1 MTPRMPTMPSTK
13 ERARFVGRDAAFVRL
28 APALETASD
37 GDATTV
43 LLQGL
48 GGVGVTRFVD
58 ELARRVGG
66 LDEAFAVVRGRS
78 FRPGSDGPYGPIIRA
93 LRPIFRGIDDAELA
107 SLVGPAAEDVVRLF
121 PEVVG
126 RLASAGALPDRPTS
140 TALERRQGRVLEG
153 LLGVVGRLSERRP
166 VLFVLEDLHD
176 ADAATRAF
184 VSFMSRIRRA
194 HRVCLI
200 ATWQPDELTRDHP
213 LTGTLAEM
221 SGTAGRAP
229 ARVEIPPFERSEL
242 AELVESIEGERPTAS
257 ALVLVADR
265 SRGLPLVAEELLG
278 ARRELSDRTL
288 IGSFADIV
296 IARLARNGPECR
308 RVLRLLALAGR
319 PLDRDELAETA
330 AAFELTSDRLPP
342 RSSTLPRRGDGALDP
357 DLAAG
362 LEEAL
367 AAGILVEDDAGI
379 AFRHEHIRRAAATD
393 LLPRLRHRHHLAL
406 AAGLAGQ
413 PSEAAGHWL
422 AAHVPDRAFAA
433 AVDAA
438 GRAEAAHAP
447 EDALES
453 IELALGLVEPAAAAG
468 EAGGEDSTTSRP
480 AAASARGASV
490 RRAATPG
497 RSSGGRRATT
507 AEGRTEG
514 SLVRADAIR
523 EIATPL
529 QLRAA
534 ESAFAAGR
542 PARAVAYLEAILGS
556 FDERR
561 DRVALGMLHERLGR
575 YRRAAGDRTGAL
587 AALERAVDL
596 VPDGTT
602 LERATVLAALAQ
614 ATMIDGAFAK
624 AERLAR
630 DAMRIGSACGRE
642 GESIVVHATTTL
654 GVALGWSDA
663 PEAGVALLEEARGLA
678 ERAGDADEL
687 FRVFANL
694 TTVLDL
700 VGRRPEAVAIASDGI
715 EASRRAGL
723 EAVYGNLLRGNAA
736 ESLYLLGRW
745 KESSDISAT
754 SLEWSPAGVAF
765 TRPIDHLAIVEIES
779 QAGEAAGRVL
789 GQMLVELETVSD
801 AQHAVPIYRAA
812 ASLAL
817 WQGDH
822 IDAARAA
829 NRGWDLV
836 KDTGDWSLVAKMAA
850 TAAEVD
856 SMAAADAAARRDL
869 ATLATIRGR
878 SRNVVR
884 AATTA
889 IARSGVG
896 PTIGSRRE
904 ADAWLAQATAH
915 RDRLEGH
922 DDPAAW
928 DRLATAWATL
938 GNPYEVARA
947 RWRQAEAILAS
958 GEGRAGRGRA
968 RPVLEEAARIGIS
981 LSARPLLREVRQLA
995 SRAMIRL
1002 PEAVDELLDAPARL
1016 APADW
1021 TIGDGPDGGA
1031 DGHGSLIAVG
1041 PGQAD
1046 GVAGGNGSS
1055 AATGAAAGEAGKGGG
1070 KAAGAGSES
1079 SVTRGVVGE
1088 APVAKADTFGLS
1100 RREREVLALISEGR
1114 TNREIGERLFISQKT
1129 VGVHVG
1135 NILAKLGVSG
1145 RVEAAAV
1152 AIRLGL
1158 TEPLAAGSTPG
1169 R

>member
-1 MTPRMPTMPSTK
+1 MPPMPSTK
-13 ERARFVGRDAAFVRL
+13 ESARFVGRDAAFVRL

-43 LLQGL
+43 LLEGL

-78 FRPGSDGPYGPIIRA
+78 YRPGSDGPYGPIIRA
-93 LRPIFRGIDDAELA
+93 LRPVFRAVEDAELA
-107 SLVGPAAEDVVRLF
+107 SLVGPAAEDVARIF

-126 RLASAGALPDRPTS
+126 RLASAGVLPDRPTS
-140 TALERRQGRVLEG
+140 TALERRQGRVLES
-153 LLGVVGRLSERRP
+153 LLGVVGRLSERQP

-194 HRVCLI
+194 QRVCLI

-213 LTGTLAEM
+213 LSATLAEM
-221 SGTAGRAP
+221 AGTAGRSP
-229 ARVEIPPFERSEL
+229 ARVAIPPFERGEL

-288 IGSFADIV
+288 IGSFEDIV

-319 PLDRDELAETA
+319 PLDRHELAETA

-362 LEEAL
+362 LEEAVS
-367 AAGILVEDDAGI
+367 AAILVEDDAGI

-406 AAGLAGQ
+406 AAGLVGQ

-453 IELALGLVEPAAAAG
+453 LELALGLVEPAAAAG
-468 EAGGEDSTTSRP
+468 EAGADGAAEP
-480 AAASARGASV
+480 AATASAPAGAS
-490 RRAATPG
+490 ATPA
-497 RSSGGRRATT
+497 RSTGGRRATT
-507 AEGRTEG
+507 AAGRSED

-630 DAMRIGSACGRE
+630 DAMRIGADCGPD
-642 GESIVVHATTTL
+642 GEPIVVHATTTL

-700 VGRRPEAVAIASDGI
+700 VGRRSEAVAIASEGI

-745 KESSDISAT
+745 TESSDISAT

-779 QAGEAAGRVL
+779 RAGEAAGRVL

-822 IDAARAA
+822 VDAARAA

-856 SMAAADAAARRDL
+856 SMAAADAGARRDL
-869 ATLATIRGR
+869 AMLATIRGR
-878 SRNVVR
+878 SRDVVR

-889 IARSGVG
+889 IERSGVG

-928 DRLATAWATL
+928 DRLAAAWETL

-968 RPVLEEAARIGIS
+968 RPALEEAARIGVS

-1002 PEAVDELLDAPARL
+1002 PDDVDLLLDAPDRL

-1021 TIGDGPDGGA
+1021 TIGDGDTAEAG
-1031 DGHGSLIAVG
+1031 DGSLIAVG
-1041 PGQAD
+1041 PGQAPLS
-1046 GVAGGNGSS
+1046 AGGNGNGSS
-1055 AATGAAAGEAGKGGG
+1055 GAGSGAGAGTNGAAG
-1070 KAAGAGSES
+1070 KAAGR

-1088 APVAKADTFGLS
+1088 APVVKADTFGLS

-1158 TEPLAAGSTPG
+1158 TEPLAAGSAAG